1 MAQEV
6 PPYQRLSPDSQ
17 PWGRWVTD
25 KIQKNEVAQDSALT
39 NLQAQNK
46 SLAAQLN
53 RLQLQIADLGER
65 NAYYATDPNYSLI
78 WTSSTG
84 SVATGVGLSFTI
96 SKSRRVLVRGKI
108 DSYLEIN
115 ATGSRST
122 FNSVYIFGLPSTV
135 SGFTALSSLGS
146 GASVRVGTTADGEQV
161 FDLPAG
167 TYNLSLSVAGSA
179 SGGAGT
185 SGTIQAPS
193 IFVQVMDVLES

>member
-1 MAQEV
+1 
-6 PPYQRLSPDSQ
+6 
-17 PWGRWVTD
+17 VTD

-53 RLQLQIADLGER
+53 RLQLQIADLNER

-96 SKSRRVLVRGKI
+96 SKRRRVLVRGKI

-122 FNSVYIFGLPSTV
+122 LNSVYIFGLPSTV
-135 SGFTALSSLGS
+135 SGFTSLSSLGS
-146 GASVRVGTTADGEQV
+146 GASVRVGATADGEQV

>member
-25 KIQKNEVAQDSALT
+25 KIQKNEVAQNSALT

-65 NAYYATDPNYSLI
+65 NAYYAADPQYSLV
-78 WTSSTG
+78 WTSPTG
-84 SVATGVGLSFTI
+84 LVDTGVGLSFTI
-96 SKSRRVLVRGKI
+96 SKSRKVLVRSKI

-115 ATGSRST
+115 ANGSRYTS
-122 FNSVYIFGLPSTV
+122 NSVSISGLPGSV
-135 SGFTALSSLGS
+135 YGLASLSSLGL
-146 GASVRVGTTADGEQV
+146 GASVRVGSVADGEQV

-167 TYNLSLSVAGSA
+167 TYNLSLLVAGSA
-179 SGGAGT
+179 TGGSGT